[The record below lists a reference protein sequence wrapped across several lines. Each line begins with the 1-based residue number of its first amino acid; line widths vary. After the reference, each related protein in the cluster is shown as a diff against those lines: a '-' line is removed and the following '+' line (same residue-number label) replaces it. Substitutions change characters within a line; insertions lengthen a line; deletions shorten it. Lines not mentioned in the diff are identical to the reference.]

1 MNKVMNVKE
10 FKQMVG
16 AEAWVM
22 LAMDLGDV
30 ITVFEGKAKFIPAK
44 YLDMNVYSKVQ
55 VEEQDEFSE
64 ETVAV
69 MDAEVDAFEEAGEDN
84 YELEIW
90 KVFIN

>member
-1 MNKVMNVKE
+1 MNKMTVKQ
-10 FKQMVG
+10 FKETVG
-16 AEAWVM
+16 SEAWVM
-22 LAMDLGDV
+22 LAMDLGEV

-44 YLDMNVYSKVQ
+44 YLDMNVYSKVR

-64 ETVAV
+64 ETVAA
-69 MDAEVDAFEEAGEDN
+69 MDAEVDAFEEAGEED

>member
-1 MNKVMNVKE
+1 MNVKE
-10 FKQMVG
+10 FKNNVG
-16 AEAWVM
+16 KEAWIM

-30 ITVFEGKAKFIPAK
+30 IAVFEGKAKFIPAE

-64 ETVAV
+64 EVVAA
-69 MDAEVDAFEEAGEDN
+69 MDAEVDAFEKAGDWD

-90 KVFIN
+90 KVIVTK